1 MIHARNSFA
10 LRAALLASCAALAVG
25 SAAQARQAAPASNA
39 QQPETETVDA
49 VVVTGFRQAYANA
62 IATKRETLEIS
73 DGISSDGLGRFPDL
87 NVGEAIQRIPGV
99 QINREAGSRN
109 ATISL
114 RGLPGSFARTTLNG
128 GAFADPILNGS
139 TPLGAFNS
147 DIFTAINVIKSPS
160 ASNLA
165 GGLSGNVDLRI
176 NPALARKDGGFAKLS
191 YEYNDLGNLGSPLAS
206 LGYNKH
212 LTDDFAVFGV
222 VAWKDEKFRR
232 DSITVNSWGN
242 RIGGIQLGNQ
252 AAVTSTT
259 GGVTTYIPGANPAYD
274 AMQAALPDSYKAQ
287 FAPGQAPVYYPSQT
301 RQLVKF
307 NRGSTLSAATGFEWR
322 INEEWKFGANGFITK
337 RKLDEATNNL
347 LYIDAG
353 PGNNTFTGLTATS
366 AVAKLS
372 NLGTPYIVQT
382 PNGPRAYINS
392 FKAENINTFDSVR
405 SEPAENQTWA
415 INPNVE
421 FKNDTWKANAA
432 LTVSRAKAYANQI
445 EFDVVQ
451 NPYRNLGPAGLNGI
465 VASVYTG
472 GANLGDYTASLV
484 TPHATHL
491 PTGGFLIPATNTAPT
506 QAGAVMPGQAATVA
520 ADRFGVTGTNGQADN
535 VLDSFQ
541 VDFERSL
548 DGFVNAFQFGGRAE
562 HNKFTSV
569 GSRNTALGAQTQ
581 NITPDMAYQLSYAN
595 DFFGGK
601 AGGATSN
608 WMNVDVNRILKA
620 ITPVNTNLR
629 TTLNPNGLPDQFL
642 LGAPGV
648 FLTPYGV
655 VNNYT
660 DGNYWNNN
668 FSNQNDV
675 FSAYMAAKFKGEL
688 FNIPVRGTVGTRY
701 EYTEQK
707 IVALNCKNCTTALS
721 NQTGAINHSLSTT
734 TTKNTFDYWL
744 PSAIIMA
751 DLRDDLVFR
760 AAAYRTYV
768 RPQPRDNVPTTFVQ
782 VPVDVNPPVDPVY
795 TVTLGATDIKPY
807 TSDSYDMSLEWY
819 NRPGGLI
826 SLAAY
831 RKEVKG
837 YIGPIT
843 DQSILCP
850 ANGKIAGIDVDL
862 GTLRIDNS
870 AGTPRCVSSNK
881 FVGAAGATAPLVEA
895 RVNVTGKTNQSPM
908 TVTGLE
914 FNIQQNLDFLPGF
927 WKNFGG
933 AFNYSYTKIDGKD
946 TAGNKITLPSVSK
959 NNINVIG
966 YYEAK
971 WGGLRLVYN
980 WRDKYDLAAGN
991 SFVGDART
999 VKARSQLDASAS
1011 FNVTEDLTV
1020 SVDAFNLTDAQ
1031 RAEYEN
1037 DPNLPRFI
1045 DYDGRT
1051 YQVTIRA
1058 KF

>member
-1 MIHARNSFA
+1 MIHARNTFV
-10 LRAALLASCAALAVG
+10 LRAALMASCAALAVG
-25 SAAQARQAAPASNA
+25 TAAQARQSSTPPKTES
-39 QQPETETVDA
+39 ETVEA

-87 NVGEAIQRIPGV
+87 NVGEAIQRIPGI
-99 QINREAGSRN
+99 QINREADSRN

-114 RGLPGSFARTTLNG
+114 RGLPGTFARTTLNG

-165 GGLSGNVDLRI
+165 GGLSGNIDLRI

-191 YEYNDLGNLGSPLAS
+191 YEYNELGDLGSPLAS

-232 DSITVNSWGN
+232 DTITVNSWNN
-242 RIGGIQLGNQ
+242 RLGAIQVGNQ
-252 AAVTSTT
+252 AAAGSNPVYDSLIAQNP
-259 GGVTTYIPGANPAYD
+259 GG
-274 AMQAALPDSYKAQ
+274 
-287 FAPGQAPVYYPSQT
+287 VYYPSQT

-307 NRGSTLSAATGFEWR
+307 NRGTTLSASGGFEYR
-322 INEEWKFGANGFITK
+322 INESWKFGANAFITK

-353 PGNNTFTGLTATS
+353 PGNGTNTGLTSTS
-366 AVAKLS
+366 AVAKITDI
-372 NLGTPYIVQT
+372 GTPYIVKT
-382 PNGPRAYINS
+382 PNGNRAYINKFS
-392 FKAENINTFDSVR
+392 AANINTFDSVR
-405 SEPAENQTWA
+405 SEPATNQTWA
-415 INPNVE
+415 INPTLE
-421 FKNDTWKANAA
+421 FKNDQWKATVNA
-432 LTVSRAKAYANQI
+432 TVSKAKALANQI
-445 EFDVVQ
+445 ELDVVQ
-451 NPYRNLGPAGLNGI
+451 NPYRNLGSAGLNGI
-465 VASVYTG
+465 MTSVDLG
-472 GANLGDYTASLV
+472 GSDLSNYHATLV

-491 PTGGFLIPATNTAPT
+491 PNGGFTIPATATATT
-506 QAGAVMPGQAATVA
+506 QAGAPMPGQSATTA
-520 ADRFGVTGTNGQADN
+520 ADKFGVTGTNGEADN
-535 VLDSFQ
+535 VLDAFA
-541 VDFERSL
+541 VDFDRSL
-548 DGFVNAFQFGGRAE
+548 ESAFITNVQFGGRAE
-562 HNKFTSV
+562 HNKFTSS
-569 GSRNTALGAQTQ
+569 GSRNSALGAQTQ
-581 NITPDMAYQLSYAN
+581 NITPDMAYQLGYAK

-601 AGGATSN
+601 AAGATSN
-608 WMNVDVNRILKA
+608 WMNVDIDRVLKA

-629 TTLNPNGLPDQFL
+629 TPANPNGLPDQFL
-642 LGAPGV
+642 LGSPGV

-675 FSAYMAAKFKGEL
+675 YSAYFTAKFKADV
-688 FNIPVRGTVGTRY
+688 FSIPVRGTVGTRY
-701 EYTEQK
+701 EYTDQK
-707 IVALNCKNCTTALS
+707 ITALNCKNCTTALS
-721 NQTGAINHSLSTT
+721 NQAGAINHSLSTST
-734 TTKNTFDYWL
+734 RKNHFDYWL
-744 PSAIIMA
+744 PSAIIVA

-782 VPVDVNPPVDPVY
+782 VPVDVNPPTDPVY

-807 TSDSYDMSLEWY
+807 TSDSFDASLEWY
-819 NRPGGLI
+819 NRPGGLVSI
-826 SLAAY
+826 AAY
-831 RKEVKG
+831 RKEIKG

-843 DQSILCP
+843 DQSVLCP
-850 ANGKIAGIDVDL
+850 ASGKIDGIDTDL
-862 GTLRIDNS
+862 GTLTIDTS
-870 AGTPRCVSSNK
+870 AGSPKCISSNK
-881 FVGAAGATAPLVEA
+881 FIGAGGVLKNAEV
-895 RVNVTGKTNQSPM
+895 RISGKTNQSPM
-908 TVTGLE
+908 TVTGFE
-914 FNIQQNLDFLPGF
+914 FNVNQNFDFLPGF
-927 WKNFGG
+927 WRNFGG
-933 AFNYSYTKIDGKD
+933 AFNYSYTKIDGTD

-966 YYEAK
+966 YYEATK
-971 WGGLRLVYN
+971 WGVRLVYN

-1011 FNVTEDLTV
+1011 LKLTESMTV
-1020 SVDAFNLTDAQ
+1020 SVDAFNLTDAT
-1031 RAEYEN
+1031 RSEYEN
-1037 DPNLPRFI
+1037 DPMLPRRI

-1051 YQVTIRA
+1051 YQVTLRA

>member
-1 MIHARNSFA
+1 MIHARIPFVR
-10 LRAALLASCAALAVG
+10 RAALMASCAVIAVATG
-25 SAAQARQAAPASNA
+25 AQAQDAAQKTE
-39 QQPETETVDA
+39 PEAVEA

-62 IATKRETLEIS
+62 ISTKRETLEIS

-99 QINREAGSRN
+99 QINREADSRN

-114 RGLPGSFARTTLNG
+114 RGLPGTFARTTLNG

-165 GGLSGNVDLRI
+165 GGLSGNIDLRI
-176 NPALARKDGGFAKLS
+176 NPALSRKDGGFAKVS

-242 RIGGIQLGNQ
+242 RLGSIQVGNQ
-252 AAVTSTT
+252 AAAGSNPVYDALIAANP
-259 GGVTTYIPGANPAYD
+259 GGV
-274 AMQAALPDSYKAQ
+274 
-287 FAPGQAPVYYPSQT
+287 FYPSQT

-307 NRGSTLSAATGFEWR
+307 NRGTTLSSAGGFEWR
-322 INEEWKFGANGFITK
+322 INDAWKFGANAFITR

-353 PGNNTFTGLTATS
+353 PGNGSTAGLAATS
-366 AVAKLS
+366 AVARITDI
-372 NLGTPYIVQT
+372 GAPYVVKT
-382 PNGPRAYINS
+382 PNGNRAYINK

-405 SEPAENQTWA
+405 SEPATNQTWA
-415 INPNVE
+415 FNPTLE
-421 FKNDTWKANAA
+421 FSNDQWKATANA
-432 LTVSRAKAYANQI
+432 TVSKAKAVANQI
-445 EFDVVQ
+445 ELDVVQ

-465 VASVYTG
+465 VATVDLG
-472 GANLGDYTASLV
+472 GSNLANYSANLV

-491 PTGGFLIPATNTAPT
+491 PTSPFTIPSTPAAAT
-506 QAGAVMPGQAATVA
+506 QASAQMPGQAAGVA
-520 ADRFGVTGTNGQADN
+520 GDKFGVTGTNGEADN
-535 VLDSFQ
+535 VLDAFQ
-541 VDFERSL
+541 LDFDRTL
-548 DGFVNAFQFGGRAE
+548 DSGFITNLQFGGRAE
-562 HNKFTSV
+562 HNKFTSS

-581 NITPDMAYQLSYAN
+581 NITADMAYQLPYAS

-601 AGGATSN
+601 ADGPTTN
-608 WMNVDVNRILKA
+608 WMNVDVNRVLKA
-620 ITPVNTNLR
+620 ITPVNTGLR
-629 TTLNPNGLPDQFL
+629 TTANPNGLPDQFL

-675 FSAYMAAKFKGEL
+675 FSAYAAAKFKTDL
-688 FNIPVRGTVGTRY
+688 FSVPVRGTIGMRY
-701 EYTEQK
+701 EYTDQK
-707 IVALNCKNCTTALS
+707 IVALNCKNCATGPAALP
-721 NQTGAINHSLSTT
+721 GAINHSLSTQ
-734 TTKNTFDYWL
+734 TTKNHFDYWL
-744 PSAIIMA
+744 PSAILVA
-751 DLRDDLVFR
+751 DLREDLIFR

-768 RPQPRDNVPTTFVQ
+768 RPQPRDNVPTSFVQ
-782 VPVDVNPPVDPVY
+782 APVDPNIDPIF

-826 SLAAY
+826 SVAAY
-831 RKEVKG
+831 RKEIKG

-843 DQSILCP
+843 DQSVLCP
-850 ANGKIAGIDVDL
+850 AGGFPGLNIDV
-862 GTLRIDNS
+862 GTLTIDRN
-870 AGTPRCVSSNK
+870 AGTPRCLSSLP
-881 FVGAAGATAPLVEA
+881 FVVNGVPKQAQ
-895 RVNVTGKTNQSPM
+895 VNVSGKTNQSPM
-908 TVTGLE
+908 TVTGFE

-933 AFNYSYTKIDGKD
+933 AFNYSYTKIDGTD

-959 NNINVIG
+959 NNLNLIG
-966 YYEAK
+966 YYESSK
-971 WGGLRLVYN
+971 FGIRLVYN

-1011 FNVTEDLTV
+1011 YNLTEDLTL
-1020 SVDAFNLTDAQ
+1020 SVDAFNLTDAT
-1031 RAEYEN
+1031 RSEYEN
-1037 DPNLPRFI
+1037 DPMLPRRI

-1051 YQVTIRA
+1051 YQVTMRA

>member
-1 MIHARNSFA
+1 MNHARNTFA
-10 LRAALLASCAALAVG
+10 LRAALMASCAALAVG
-25 SAAQARQAAPASNA
+25 SAAQAQDAAGDKKAEPD
-39 QQPETETVDA
+39 TVEA

-62 IATKRETLEIS
+62 ISTKRETLEIS

-99 QINREAGSRN
+99 QINREADSRN

-176 NPALARKDGGFAKLS
+176 NPALSRKDGGFAKVS

-212 LTDDFAVFGV
+212 LSDDFAVFGV

-232 DSITVNSWGN
+232 DSITVNSWNN
-242 RIGGIQLGNQ
+242 RLGSIQVGNQ
-252 AAVTSTT
+252 AAAGSNPV
-259 GGVTTYIPGANPAYD
+259 YDALIAANP
-274 AMQAALPDSYKAQ
+274 
-287 FAPGQAPVYYPSQT
+287 GGVYYPSQT
-301 RQLVKF
+301 RQLVKY
-307 NRGSTLSAATGFEWR
+307 NRGTTLSAATGFEWR
-322 INEEWKFGANGFITK
+322 INDAWKVGANGFITK
-337 RKLDEATNNL
+337 RNLKDATNNI

-353 PGNNTFTGLTATS
+353 PGNGSTGGLSSTS
-366 AVAKLS
+366 AVARITQI
-372 NLGTPYIVQT
+372 GTPYIVRR
-382 PNGPRAYINS
+382 PDGDRAYINS
-392 FKAENINTFDSVR
+392 FSAENINTFDSIR

-415 INPNVE
+415 INPTLE
-421 FKNDTWKANAA
+421 FNNDTWKATAN
-432 LTVSRAKAYANQI
+432 LTVSKAKTHANQI
-445 EFDVVQ
+445 ELDIVQ

-465 VASVYTG
+465 KTSVDVG
-472 GANLGDYTASLV
+472 GSDLSNYTAILT

-491 PTGGFLIPATNTAPT
+491 PTGGFTIPATATATT
-506 QAGAVMPGQAATVA
+506 QAGAPMPGQAATVA
-520 ADRFGVTGTNGQADN
+520 GDKFGVTGTSGAAENE
-535 VLDSFQ
+535 LDSFQ
-541 VDFERSL
+541 LDFDRAL
-548 DGFVNAFQFGGRAE
+548 DGSLLTNLQFGGRAE
-562 HNKFTSV
+562 HNKFTST
-569 GSRNTALGAQTQ
+569 GSRNSALGALTQ
-581 NITPDMAYQLSYAN
+581 NITPDMASQLSYGR

-601 AGGATSN
+601 AAGPTSN
-608 WMNVDVNRILKA
+608 WMNLDVDRILAA
-620 ITPVNTNLR
+620 ITPVNTQLR
-629 TTLNPNGLPDQFL
+629 SATNPNGLPDQFA
-642 LGAPGV
+642 LGSPGV

-668 FSNQNDV
+668 FSNENDV
-675 FSAYMAAKFKGEL
+675 FSAYLTAKFKTQL
-688 FNIPVRGTVGTRY
+688 FNVPVRGTVGTRY
-701 EYTEQK
+701 EYTNNK
-707 IVALNCKNCTTALS
+707 IVSLNCQNCTTALS
-721 NQTGAINHSLSTT
+721 NQAGPINHSLSTR
-734 TTKNTFDYWL
+734 TTKNNYDYWL
-744 PSAIIMA
+744 PSAILVA
-751 DLRDDLVFR
+751 DLRDDLILR

-782 VPVDVNPPVDPVY
+782 VPVDVNPPTNPVY
-795 TVTLGATDIKPY
+795 TVTLGATDLKPY
-807 TSDSYDMSLEWY
+807 TSDSYDVSLEWY

-826 SLAAY
+826 SVAAY
-831 RKEVKG
+831 RKEIKG
-837 YIGPIT
+837 YIGPIL
-843 DQSILCP
+843 DAAILCP
-850 ANGKIAGIDVDL
+850 SNGKIDGLDVNL
-862 GTLRIDNS
+862 GTLTVDSSGKCI
-870 AGTPRCVSSNK
+870 SSNQ
-881 FVGAAGATAPLVEA
+881 FVGSTGALTNAEV
-895 RVNVTGKTNQSPM
+895 RISGKTNQSPM
-908 TVTGLE
+908 TVTGFE
-914 FNIQQNLDFLPGF
+914 FNIQQNLDFLPGL

-959 NNINVIG
+959 NNLNLIG
-966 YYEAK
+966 YYESTK
-971 WGGLRLVYN
+971 FGVRLVYN

-1011 FNVTEDLTV
+1011 YNLTKDLTI
-1020 SVDAFNLTDAQ
+1020 SVDAFNLTDAT
-1031 RAEYEN
+1031 RSEYEN
-1037 DPNLPRFI
+1037 DPMLPRRI

-1051 YQVTIRA
+1051 YQVTMRA

>member
-1 MIHARNSFA
+1 MIHARNTFA
-10 LRAALLASCAALAVG
+10 LRAALMASCAALAVG
-25 SAAQARQAAPASNA
+25 SAAQARQTAPAK
-39 QQPETETVDA
+39 PEAETVEA

-99 QINREAGSRN
+99 QINREADSRN

-114 RGLPGSFARTTLNG
+114 RGLPGTFARTTLNG

-165 GGLSGNVDLRI
+165 GGLSGNIDLRI

-191 YEYNDLGNLGSPLAS
+191 YEYNDLGNLGSPQAS

-232 DSITVNSWGN
+232 DSITVNSWAN
-242 RIGGIQLGNQ
+242 RLGSIQVGNQ
-252 AAVTSTT
+252 AT
-259 GGVTTYIPGANPAYD
+259 PGNNPMYD
-274 AMQAALPDSYKAQ
+274 ALIAKY
-287 FAPGQAPVYYPSQT
+287 PGGVYYPSQT

-307 NRGSTLSAATGFEWR
+307 NRGTTLSGATGFEWR
-322 INEEWKFGANGFITK
+322 INDEWKFGANGFITK

-353 PGNNTFTGLTATS
+353 PGNNTNTALTATS
-366 AVAKLS
+366 AVAHITDV
-372 NLGTPYIVQT
+372 GTPYIVKT
-382 PNGPRAYINS
+382 PNGDRAYVNKFS
-392 FKAENINTFDSVR
+392 AENINTFDSVR
-405 SEPAENQTWA
+405 SEPAKNQTWA
-415 INPNVE
+415 INPTLE
-421 FKNDTWKANAA
+421 FKNDAWKATAN
-432 LTVSRAKAYANQI
+432 LTVSRAKAQANQI
-445 EFDVVQ
+445 ELDVVQ
-451 NPYRNLGPAGLNGI
+451 NPYRNLGAGGLNGI
-465 VASVYTG
+465 TTSVYLG
-472 GANLGDYTASLV
+472 GSDLANYTAVLN

-491 PTGGFLIPATNTAPT
+491 PTGGFLVPATPAAPT
-506 QAGAVMPGQAATVA
+506 QAGAAMPGQAATVA
-520 ADRFGVTGTNGQADN
+520 GDKFGVTGTSGEADN
-535 VLDSFQ
+535 ALDAFQ
-541 VDFERSL
+541 LDFDRTL
-548 DGFVNAFQFGGRAE
+548 DGSIITNLTFGGRAE
-562 HNKFTSV
+562 HNKFSSS

-581 NITPDMAYQLSYAN
+581 NITPDMAGQLSYAR
-595 DFFGGK
+595 DFFGGQ
-601 AGGATSN
+601 AAGATSN
-608 WMNVDVNRILKA
+608 WMNVDVDRILKA

-629 TTLNPNGLPDQFL
+629 TATNPNGLPDQFA

-675 FSAYMAAKFKGEL
+675 FSAYLAAKFKTDL
-688 FNIPVRGTVGTRY
+688 FGVPIRGTVGTRY
-701 EYTEQK
+701 EYTDNK
-707 IVALNCKNCTTALS
+707 IVALNCKNCSTALAAVA
-721 NQTGAINHSLSTT
+721 GPINHSLSTQT
-734 TTKNTFDYWL
+734 SKRNYDYWL
-744 PSAIIMA
+744 PSAIIVA

-782 VPVDVNPPVDPVY
+782 VPVDVNPPTDPVY

-807 TSDSYDMSLEWY
+807 TSDSYDASLEWY

-826 SLAAY
+826 SIAAY
-831 RKEVKG
+831 RKEIQG

-843 DQSILCP
+843 DQAILCP
-850 ANGKIAGIDVDL
+850 ASGKIDGVDVDL
-862 GTLRIDNS
+862 GTLSIDNS

-881 FVGAAGATAPLVEA
+881 FVGAGGVLKNAQ
-895 RVNVTGKTNQSPM
+895 VNISGKTNQSPM
-908 TVTGLE
+908 TVTGFE

-927 WKNFGG
+927 WSGFGG
-933 AFNYSYTKIDGKD
+933 AFNFSRTKIDGKD

-959 NNINVIG
+959 NNLNLIG

-971 WGGLRLVYN
+971 DWGVRLVYN

-1011 FNVTEDLTV
+1011 YKITDSLTV
-1020 SVDAFNLTDAQ
+1020 SVDAFNLTDAT
-1031 RAEYEN
+1031 RSEYEN
-1037 DPNLPRFI
+1037 DPMLPRRI

-1051 YQVTIRA
+1051 YQVTMRA

>member
-1 MIHARNSFA
+1 MIHARNTFA
-10 LRAALLASCAALAVG
+10 LRAALMASCAALAVG
-25 SAAQARQAAPASNA
+25 SAAEARQAAPAA
-39 QQPETETVDA
+39 GPKPEAETVEA

-62 IATKRETLEIS
+62 ISTKRETLEIS

-87 NVGEAIQRIPGV
+87 NVGEAIQRIPGI
-99 QINREAGSRN
+99 QINREADSRN

-165 GGLSGNVDLRI
+165 GGLSGNIDLRI

-206 LGYNKH
+206 IGYNKH
-212 LTDDFAVFGV
+212 LSDDFAVFGV

-232 DSITVNSWGN
+232 DSITVNSWANKLGS
-242 RIGGIQLGNQ
+242 IQVGNQ
-252 AAVTSTT
+252 AT
-259 GGVTTYIPGANPAYD
+259 PGNNPTYD
-274 AMQAALPDSYKAQ
+274 ALIAKY
-287 FAPGQAPVYYPSQT
+287 PGGVYYPSQT

-307 NRGSTLSAATGFEWR
+307 NRGTTLSSAGGFEWR
-322 INEEWKFGANGFITK
+322 INDEWKFGANAFITK

-353 PGNNTFTGLTATS
+353 PGNNTNTALSATS
-366 AVAKLS
+366 AVAVIS
-372 NLGTPYIVQT
+372 DIGTPYIVKT
-382 PNGPRAYINS
+382 PNGDRAYINKFS
-392 FKAENINTFDSVR
+392 AANINTFDSVR
-405 SEPAENQTWA
+405 SEPAKNQTWA
-415 INPNVE
+415 INPSLE
-421 FKNDTWKANAA
+421 FKNDAWKATAA
-432 LTVSRAKAYANQI
+432 LTVSRAQAQANQI
-445 EFDVVQ
+445 ELDVVQ
-451 NPYRNLGPAGLNGI
+451 NPYRNLGSAGLNGI
-465 VASVYTG
+465 TTSV
-472 GANLGDYTASLV
+472 NLGGTDLANYTAVLN

-491 PTGGFLIPATNTAPT
+491 PNGGFLIPATATAAT
-506 QAGAVMPGQAATVA
+506 QAGAQMPGQSATTA
-520 ADRFGVTGTNGQADN
+520 GDKFGVTGTSGNADN
-535 VLDSFQ
+535 VLDAFQ
-541 VDFERSL
+541 LDFDRSL
-548 DGFVNAFQFGGRAE
+548 DASIFTNLTFGGRAE
-562 HNKFTSV
+562 HNKFTST

-581 NITPDMAYQLSYAN
+581 NITPDMAGQLGYAK
-595 DFFGGK
+595 DFFGGQ
-601 AGGATSN
+601 AAGATSN
-608 WMNVDVNRILKA
+608 WMNVDIDRILKA

-629 TTLNPNGLPDQFL
+629 TATNPNGLPDQFA

-675 FSAYMAAKFKGEL
+675 FSAYLAAKFKTEL
-688 FNIPVRGTVGTRY
+688 FSVPVRGTVGTRY

-707 IVALNCKNCTTALS
+707 IVALNCKNCAAALA
-721 NQTGAINHSLSTT
+721 NVAGPINHSLTTSTR
-734 TTKNTFDYWL
+734 KNNFDYWL
-744 PSAIIMA
+744 PSAIVVA
-751 DLRDDLVFR
+751 DLRDNLVFR

-782 VPVDVNPPVDPVY
+782 VPVDVNPPTDPVY

-807 TSDSYDMSLEWY
+807 TSNSYDLSLEWY

-826 SLAAY
+826 SIAAY
-831 RKEVKG
+831 RKDIKG

-850 ANGKIAGIDVDL
+850 ASGKIDGVDVDL
-862 GTLRIDNS
+862 GTLSIDNS

-881 FVGAAGATAPLVEA
+881 FVGAGGVLKNAQ
-895 RVNVTGKTNQSPM
+895 VNISGKTNQSPM
-908 TVTGLE
+908 QVTGFE

-959 NNINVIG
+959 NNLNVIG

-971 WGGLRLVYN
+971 WGGVRLVYN

-1011 FNVTEDLTV
+1011 FNVTKDLTV
-1020 SVDAFNLTDAQ
+1020 SVDAFNLTDAT
-1031 RAEYEN
+1031 RSEYEN
-1037 DPNLPRFI
+1037 DPMLPRRI

-1051 YQVTIRA
+1051 YQVTMRA

>member
-1 MIHARNSFA
+1 MTFAFDTSA
-10 LRAALLASCAALAVG
+10 LRTALLASCGVVALG
-25 SAAQARQAAPASNA
+25 SAAHAQTAPAPA
-39 QQPETETVDA
+39 EPQTVDA

-62 IATKRETLEIS
+62 ISTKRETLEIS

-99 QINREAGSRN
+99 QINREADSRN

-165 GGLSGNVDLRI
+165 GGLSGNIDLRI
-176 NPALARKDGGFAKLS
+176 NPALARKDGGFAKVS
-191 YEYNDLGNLGSPLAS
+191 YEYNELGGLGSPLAS
-206 LGYNKH
+206 MGYNKH

-232 DSITVNSWGN
+232 DSITVNSWANKLGS
-242 RIGGIQLGNQ
+242 IQVGNQ
-252 AAVTSTT
+252 KV
-259 GGVTTYIPGANPAYD
+259 PGQNPVYDALIAANP
-274 AMQAALPDSYKAQ
+274 
-287 FAPGQAPVYYPSQT
+287 GGVYYPSQT

-307 NRGSTLSAATGFEWR
+307 NRGTTLSAATGFEWR
-322 INEEWKFGANGFITK
+322 INDNWKLGANGFITK

-353 PGNNTFTGLTATS
+353 GGQGTNTALSATS
-366 AVAKLS
+366 AVAVIS
-372 NLGTPYIVQT
+372 DIGTPYIVHT
-382 PNGPRAYINS
+382 PNGDRAYINKFS
-392 FKAENINTFDSVR
+392 AANINTFDSVR
-405 SEPAENQTWA
+405 SEPAKNQTWA
-415 INPNVE
+415 INPTLE
-421 FKNDTWKANAA
+421 FKNDDWKATAN
-432 LTVSRAKAYANQI
+432 LTVSRAQAQANQI
-445 EFDVVQ
+445 ELDVVQ
-451 NPYRNLGPAGLNGI
+451 NPYRNLGVGGLNGI
-465 VASVYTG
+465 TTSVSLG
-472 GANLGDYTASLV
+472 GTDLSNYTAILN

-491 PTGGFLIPATNTAPT
+491 PTGGFVIPATPTAPT

-520 ADRFGVTGTNGQADN
+520 ADRFGVTGTNGNADN
-535 VLDSFQ
+535 ALDSFQ
-541 VDFERSL
+541 VDFDRTL
-548 DGFVNAFQFGGRAE
+548 DSSILTNLQFGGRAE
-562 HNKFTSV
+562 HNKFTSS
-569 GSRNTALGAQTQ
+569 GSRNTALGALTQ
-581 NITPDMAYQLSYAN
+581 NITPDMAAQLKYAN
-595 DFFGGK
+595 DFFGGQ
-601 AGGATSN
+601 AAGATSN
-608 WMNVDVNRILKA
+608 WMNVDIKRVLAA
-620 ITPVNTNLR
+620 ITPVNTGLR
-629 TTLNPNGLPDQFL
+629 TTANPNGLPDQFT

-675 FSAYMAAKFKGEL
+675 FSAYLAAKFKTEL
-688 FNIPVRGTVGTRY
+688 FSIPVRGTVGARY

-721 NQTGAINHSLSTT
+721 SQVGAINHSLTTSTR
-734 TTKNTFDYWL
+734 KNSFDYWL
-744 PSAIIMA
+744 PSAILVA
-751 DLRDDLVFR
+751 DLRENLVLR
-760 AAAYRTYV
+760 LAAYSTYV

-782 VPVDVNPPVDPVY
+782 VPVDVNPPTDPVY

-807 TSDSYDMSLEWY
+807 TSDSLDASLEWY

-831 RKEVKG
+831 RKKIDG

-843 DQSILCP
+843 DQSVLCP
-850 ANGKIAGIDVDL
+850 ASGVIPGLDVAL
-862 GTLRIDNS
+862 GTLTIDTS
-870 AGTPRCVSSNK
+870 AGSPKCISSNQ
-881 FVGAAGATAPLVEA
+881 FVGAGGVLKNAQ
-895 RVNVTGKTNQSPM
+895 VNISGKTNQSPM

-914 FNIQQNLDFLPGF
+914 FNIQQNFDFLPGF
-927 WKNFGG
+927 LKNFGG
-933 AFNYSYTKIDGKD
+933 AFNYSYTKIEGKD
-946 TAGNKITLPSVSK
+946 TAGNNITLPSVSK
-959 NNINVIG
+959 NNLNLIG
-966 YYEAK
+966 YYEADK
-971 WGGLRLVYN
+971 FGIRLVYN

-1011 FNVTEDLTV
+1011 YQITKTLTV
-1020 SVDAFNLTDAQ
+1020 SADAFNLTDAT
-1031 RAEYEN
+1031 RSEYEN
-1037 DPNLPRFI
+1037 DPMLPRRI

-1051 YQVTIRA
+1051 YQLTMRA

>member
-1 MIHARNSFA
+1 MIHARNTFT
-10 LRAALLASCAALAVG
+10 LRAALLASCAALTVG
-25 SAAQARQAAPASNA
+25 GGAQAQTTDA
-39 QQPETETVDA
+39 QKADTETVEA

-147 DIFTAINVIKSPS
+147 DIFTAINVIKTPS

-191 YEYNDLGNLGSPLAS
+191 YEYNDLGSLGSPLAS

-242 RIGGIQLGNQ
+242 RLGAIQVGNQ
-252 AAVTSTT
+252 AAAGS
-259 GGVTTYIPGANPAYD
+259 NPVYD
-274 AMQAALPDSYKAQ
+274 ALIAQ
-287 FAPGQAPVYYPSQT
+287 NPGGVYYPSQT
-301 RQLVKF
+301 RQLVKY
-307 NRGSTLSAATGFEWR
+307 NRGSTLSASTGFEYR
-322 INEEWKFGANGFITK
+322 INDSWKFGTNAFITK
-337 RKLDEATNNL
+337 RKLDEATNHL

-353 PGNNTFTGLTATS
+353 AGNGTNTGLTATS
-366 AVAKLS
+366 AVAKIS
-372 NLGTPYIVQT
+372 DIGTPFIVKT
-382 PNGPRAYINS
+382 PNGDRAYINT

-405 SEPAENQTWA
+405 SEPAENSTWA
-415 INPNVE
+415 INPSLE
-421 FKNDTWKANAA
+421 FKNDDWKATAT

-465 VASVYTG
+465 VALVNLG
-472 GANLGDYTASLV
+472 GSDLSNYSANLT
-484 TPHATHL
+484 TPKATHL
-491 PTGGFLIPATNTAPT
+491 PSGGFTIPATATATT
-506 QAGAVMPGQAATVA
+506 QAGAPMPGQSATTA
-520 ADRFGVTGTNGQADN
+520 ADRFGVTGTNGKAEN
-535 VLDSFQ
+535 ELDAFQ
-541 VDFERSL
+541 VDFERTL
-548 DGFVNAFQFGGRAE
+548 DGFFTVLQFGGRAE
-562 HNKFTSV
+562 HAKFTSS

-581 NITPDMAYQLSYAN
+581 NITPDMAFQFSYAN

-601 AGGATSN
+601 APGATSN
-608 WMNVDVNRILKA
+608 WMTVDIQRVLKA
-620 ITPVNTNLR
+620 ITPLNTNLR
-629 TTLNPNGLPDQFL
+629 TALNPNGLPDQFQ

-648 FLTPYGV
+648 FLTPYGF

-675 FSAYMAAKFKGEL
+675 YSAYAAAKFKGEL
-688 FNIPVRGTVGTRY
+688 LSIPFRGTVGTRY
-701 EYTEQK
+701 ERTEQK

-721 NQTGAINHSLSTT
+721 NQAGPINHSLSTSVR
-734 TTKNTFDYWL
+734 KNEYDYWL
-744 PSAIIMA
+744 PSAIFMA

-782 VPVDVNPPVDPVY
+782 VPVDVNPPTDPVY

-807 TSDSYDMSLEWY
+807 TADSFDASLEWY
-819 NRPGGLI
+819 NRPGGMI

-831 RKEVKG
+831 RKEIKG

-843 DQSILCP
+843 DPSVLCP
-850 ANGKIAGIDVDL
+850 ASGKIDGIDVDL
-862 GTLRIDNS
+862 GTLTIDTS
-870 AGTPRCVSSNK
+870 AGSPKCVSSNR
-881 FVGAAGATAPLVEA
+881 FVGSGGVLKNAEV
-895 RVNVTGKTNQSPM
+895 RVSGRTNQSPM

-933 AFNYSYTKIDGKD
+933 AFNYSYTKIDGVD
-946 TAGNKITLPSVSK
+946 TAGKKITLPSVSK
-959 NNINVIG
+959 NNLNLIG
-966 YYEAK
+966 YYEAG

-1011 FNVTEDLTV
+1011 YKLSDRMTV
-1020 SVDAFNLTDAQ
+1020 SVDAFNLTNAQ

-1037 DPNLPRFI
+1037 DPMLPRFI

-1051 YQVTIRA
+1051 YQVTLRA
-1058 KF
+1058 TF